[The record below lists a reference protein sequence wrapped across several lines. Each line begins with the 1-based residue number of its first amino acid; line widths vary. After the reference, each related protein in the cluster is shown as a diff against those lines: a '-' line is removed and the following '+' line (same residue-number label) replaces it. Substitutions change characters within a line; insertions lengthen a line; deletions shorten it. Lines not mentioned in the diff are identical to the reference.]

1 MAFMKGELFATCFS
15 LQMNTIVVMTR
26 VETIK
31 VTVALEALPRRVVA
45 VTEEVI
51 IEIGSILLQKLVTNR
66 ALVGVHFRRVTVT
79 YRLSTVMLQ
88 EVVEV
93 RFKRRVRFSAF

>member
-1 MAFMKGELFATCFS
+1 MAFMKCELFAPCFS
-15 LQMNTIVVMTR
+15 VGMSTLVILAR

-31 VTVALEALPRRVVA
+31 ETVAFETLPRVVVA
-45 VTEEVI
+45 VSKNVVLKI
-51 IEIGSILLQKLVTNR
+51 FSILLQKLVTNR
-66 ALVGVHFRRVTVT
+66 ALMGVHSRRVTAT
-79 YRLSTVMLQ
+79 HRLSTVMLQ